1 MTPLLIDTNI
11 YSHALK
17 GEDEV
22 VAILQRAPRIGISTI
37 SMGELLAGFKTG
49 AREKENRDDLAVFLD
64 SPRVSV
70 YPVDTDT
77 AELYSEI
84 WSQLLR
90 QGTPIPTNDLWI
102 AATAFQHGMKL
113 FTRDEHFKNIPGI
126 FLVS

>member
-1 MTPLLIDTNI
+1 MTPLLIDTTI

-17 GEDEV
+17 GENEV
-22 VAILQRAPRIGISTI
+22 VDILQRAPRIGISTI

-49 AREKENRDDLAVFLD
+49 SREKENRDDLAVFLD

-70 YPVDTDT
+70 YPVDADT
-77 AELYSEI
+77 AEFYSEI
-84 WSQLLR
+84 WSQLRR

-113 FTRDEHFKNIPGI
+113 FTKDEHFKNISGI
-126 FLVS
+126 FLVN